1 MNWSD
6 EAIVLSARPHGE
18 TSLLV
23 QLLTREHGRHAG
35 LARGARSP
43 KSRATWEPGALVEA
57 HWQAR
62 LEEHLVHFRAELL
75 HAHASAVLGDP
86 ARLACLAAVAA
97 VAEAAL
103 PEREPHQRLYAAT
116 KALLARLEAGERW
129 AEGYVEWELL
139 LLAELGFG
147 LDLARCGAT
156 GATEDLTHVSP
167 KTGRA
172 VSAAAAAPY
181 LDRLLALPAFLV
193 PFSQAGEGRE
203 GATPVAPECPLP
215 DPPSQ
220 AGEGDVAAGLR
231 LTGFFLGRHVWAERG
246 EPAARTRFV
255 ARATTSGVSRL

>member
-1 MNWSD
+1 MNWTD
-6 EAIVLSARPHGE
+6 EAIVLAARPHGE

-35 LARGARSP
+35 LARGGRSP
-43 KSRATWEPGALVEA
+43 KSRAAWEPGTLIEA

-62 LEEHLVHFRAELL
+62 LEEHLGHLRAELL

-103 PEREPHQRLYAAT
+103 PEREPHERLYAAT
-116 KALLARLEAGERW
+116 KELLGRLERGEGW
-129 AEGYVEWELL
+129 AEAYVEWELL

-147 LDLARCGAT
+147 LDLERCGAT
-156 GATEDLTHVSP
+156 GATHDLTHVSP

-181 LDRLLALPAFLV
+181 LDRLLALPPFL
-193 PFSQAGEGRE
+193 QR
-203 GATPVAPECPLP
+203 PLP
-215 DPPSQ
+215 DPPPQ

-255 ARATTSGVSRL
+255 ARATTSGGSSL

>member
-1 MNWSD
+1 MNWTD

-23 QLLTREHGRHAG
+23 QLLTRSHGRHAG
-35 LARGARSP
+35 LARGGRGARS
-43 KSRATWEPGALVEA
+43 RAAWAPGALVEA

-62 LEEHLVHFRAELL
+62 LAEHLGHLRGELL
-75 HAHASAVLGDP
+75 HGHASALMEDA
-86 ARLACLAAVAA
+86 ARLACLAALVA

-103 PEREPHQRLYAAT
+103 PEREPAEPIYAAT
-116 KALLARLEAGERW
+116 REVLDRLERGDAW
-129 AEGYVEWELL
+129 ATAYIQWELM

-156 GATEDLTHVSP
+156 GATENLTHVSP

-181 LDRLLALPAFLV
+181 LERLLPMPGASDL
-193 PFSQAGEGRE
+193 AGW
-203 GATPVAPECPLP
+203 
-215 DPPSQ
+215 
-220 AGEGDVAAGLR
+220 LR

-246 EPAARTRFV
+246 EPAARARFLE
-255 ARATTSGVSRL
+255 RSTTSGVSLV

>member
-1 MNWSD
+1 VNWSE
-6 EAIVLSARPHGE
+6 EAIVLAARPHGE
-18 TSLLV
+18 TSLRV
-23 QLLTREHGRHAG
+23 QLLTAGHGRHAG
-35 LARGARSP
+35 LARGGRSARG
-43 KSRATWEPGALVEA
+43 RATWEPGALIEV

-62 LEEHLVHFRAELL
+62 LEEHLGHLRAELL
-75 HAHASAVLGDP
+75 HAYASTVLGDP
-86 ARLACLAAVAA
+86 ARLACLAAIAA

-103 PEREPHQRLYAAT
+103 PEREPHKRLYAAT
-116 KALLARLEAGERW
+116 KALLGRLERGESW

-156 GATEDLTHVSP
+156 GATEGLTHVSP

-181 LDRLLALPAFLV
+181 LDRLL
-193 PFSQAGEGRE
+193 
-203 GATPVAPECPLP
+203 PLP
-215 DPPSQ
+215 PFLLPPPQ
-220 AGEGDVAAGLR
+220 AGEGDIRAGLR

-255 ARATTSGVSRL
+255 ERATTSGGSSL